1 MMERGGVERRG
12 GARPNAGR
20 KKNDRKIPLMV
31 RISPEAAERLER
43 IKNKAEYIDTLI
55 KQSPI

>member
-20 KKNDRKIPLMV
+20 KRNDRKIPLMV
-31 RISPEAAERLER
+31 RISPEAAAILER
-43 IKNKAEYIDTLI
+43 AKNKAEYIDTLI